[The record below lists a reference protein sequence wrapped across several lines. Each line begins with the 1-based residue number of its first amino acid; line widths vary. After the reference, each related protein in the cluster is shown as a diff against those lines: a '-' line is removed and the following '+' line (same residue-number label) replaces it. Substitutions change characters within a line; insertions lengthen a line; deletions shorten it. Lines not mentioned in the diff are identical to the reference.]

1 MAAQSMALVVGDW
14 PYGLTC
20 YIAGTAR
27 RRVGRGEPNMTLT
40 SPSPISSRLD
50 SARLGLLYFV
60 ALSASLGTAVSA
72 IGRLLLY
79 LAALVYLVGRA
90 SGRGRAPGTHLPSVM
105 SWAVLLAVSY
115 ISVSALWSVVGP
127 AEALWSWSRH
137 ARLLTILI
145 MLSLIT
151 SLAEAR
157 AVLRVF
163 LWGQLFV
170 VLSAWLLVFKLPVP
184 WATGVWQG
192 SYAVFSSYLEQGI
205 SQAVL
210 VALLWFQRDQVFGP
224 RGRWLAVACAL
235 ATAVLTI
242 GLMPGRS
249 GHLVLLG
256 VLTFAFFHQLPRRFV
271 WAALLVPALSVLLL
285 FQLSAPFQGRMTLL
299 ISEVALH
306 SQGSAQNTSTGIR
319 LEYWRAS
326 ARAVAEKPLF
336 GHGAGSWNQTYRQL
350 KGPQA
355 LPVND
360 TVSDPHQMFL
370 LWAVEGGLLGVALLC
385 AVLAALWRHG
395 SGFAAADRHA
405 LQAMLLALVISSLFN
420 SMIYGIGI
428 GDFFCIGL
436 GILAALGRHPG
447 QAPIAAPAWA
457 SPAATPPKRL
467 PSTKVA

>member
-1 MAAQSMALVVGDW
+1 
-14 PYGLTC
+14 
-20 YIAGTAR
+20 
-27 RRVGRGEPNMTLT
+27 MTFT

-50 SARLGLLYFV
+50 SARLGLLYFF

-72 IGRLLLY
+72 IDRLLLY

-90 SGRGRAPGTHLPSVM
+90 RGRGRAPGTGLPPAL
-105 SWAVLLAVSY
+105 SWAVLLALAY
-115 ISVSALWSVVGP
+115 MALSVLWSAVAPV
-127 AEALWSWSRH
+127 EALWSWSRH
-137 ARLLTILI
+137 ARILTILV
-145 MLSLIT
+145 LLCLIT
-151 SLAEAR
+151 SPIEAR

-163 LWGQLFV
+163 IWGQLFV
-170 VLSAWLLVFKLPVP
+170 VLSAWMLVFKLPVP
-184 WATGVWQG
+184 WATGIWQG

-210 VALLWFQRDQVFGP
+210 VALLWFWRDQVFGP

-271 WAALLVPALSVLLL
+271 WAALLVPALSVALV
-285 FQLSAPFQGRMTLL
+285 FQFSAPFQERMNLL

-306 SQGSAQNTSTGIR
+306 RQGSTQDTSSGTR

-326 ARAVAEKPLF
+326 LQAVAEQPLI
-336 GHGAGSWNQTYRQL
+336 GHGAGSWNQNYLRL

-355 LPVND
+355 SPLND

-370 LWAVEGGLLGVALLC
+370 LWAVEGGLLGMALLC
-385 AVLAALWRHG
+385 AVLAALWRQG
-395 SGFAAADRHA
+395 SSLAAPDAHA
-405 LQAMLLALVISSLFN
+405 LQAMLLALVISGLFN

-447 QAPIAAPAWA
+447 QAPMAAPAWA

-467 PSTKVA
+467 PSTKVAWGMARRRASTSGRSADEPPVM